1 MLYPYELQALR
12 NHSSNLEVTEGSDAC
27 RSDSQ
32 VQRNP
37 ILVGAEGFE
46 PPTPCSQSRCATRLR
61 YAPKKWLTMR
71 VAARVGDNTQDPYS
85 GQLYD
90 PTLELALRHP

>member
-1 MLYPYELQALR
+1 
-12 NHSSNLEVTEGSDAC
+12 
-27 RSDSQ
+27 
-32 VQRNP
+32 
-37 ILVGAEGFE
+37 
-46 PPTPCSQSRCATRLR
+46 
-61 YAPKKWLTMR
+61 MR